1 MHLSDRFGPVCRLQH
16 VKTSTI
22 VSEINEMVLHW
33 NPADIPFLKKTK
45 ESRAGGILPSENNRG
60 WTDVDSNHI
69 KTALNQ
75 KYGIMAWARPD
86 VQGLADRDCTG
97 IDQSDQVRVGS
108 PRVPGQGGGVSLRI
122 ELLPMLGV
130 WSHARILALNLTFS

>member
-1 MHLSDRFGPVCRLQH
+1 MHFAHCLRAVCGLEH
-16 VKTSTI
+16 MKASSV
-22 VSEINEMVLHW
+22 VGEIDE
-33 NPADIPFLKKTK
+33 PAFHGNVPQIALLKKSK
-45 ESRAGGILPSENNRG
+45 KAGAGGILPSENNRG

-97 IDQSDQVRVGS
+97 IDQSDQVRVGP
-108 PRVPGQGGGVSLRI
+108 PRIPRQSGRI
-122 ELLPMLGV
+122 ALCIEVFPMLG
-130 WSHARILALNLTFS
+130 IE